1 MVVATPVPTAETTAP
16 RTPAVRRGRRRRRR
30 LETRDIIVLSV
41 VVGLTVIIDLALIWG
56 TSIASIFLSFTAY
69 EGIGTPRYVGT
80 TNYHNLFTID
90 PTFWPAFEHNV
101 LWLAFL
107 GLVATPLGL
116 LMAVLLDRQ
125 LRFSRFYQSSLYLP
139 VTLSFAVVGFLV
151 QLVGSAD
158 QGVINAILGR
168 THGNGIDFI
177 GNPHLNIWLALA
189 FAGWRHTGYVMIIY
203 LAGLKSV
210 DPALKE
216 AAIVDGASPVQ
227 TFFRVVFPTMRP
239 INVIILV
246 ITVIEALRAFDLV
259 YVINGGRNGLELL
272 AVMVVDNIIGEA
284 SRIGYG
290 SAVAVILLILT
301 TGFVITYLTQI
312 LRREESR

>member
-259 YVINGGRNGLELL
+259 YVINNGRNGLELL
-272 AVMVVDNIIGEA
+272 SVMIVDLIIGEA

-290 SAVAVILLILT
+290 SAVAVFLLIVTL
-301 TGFVITYLTQI
+301 GFVITYLSQI
-312 LRREESR
+312 LRSEERR

>member
-1 MVVATPVPTAETTAP
+1 VVATPVPTAETTAP
-16 RTPAVRRGRRRRRR
+16 RTPGVRRARRRRRR

-41 VVGLTVIIDLALIWG
+41 IVGLTVIIDLALIWG

-69 EGIGTPRYVGT
+69 EGIGTPQWVGT
-80 TNYHNLFTID
+80 ANYHNLFTID
-90 PTFWPAFEHNV
+90 PTFWPALQHNV

-125 LRFSRFYQSSLYLP
+125 LRFSRFYQSALYLP
-139 VTLSFAVVGFLV
+139 VTLSFAVVGFMV
-151 QLVGSAD
+151 QLVGSSD
-158 QGVINAILGR
+158 EGVINAILGR
-168 THGNGIDFI
+168 THGNGIDFV
-177 GNPHLNIWLALA
+177 GNPHINIWLALA
-189 FAGWRHTGYVMIIY
+189 FAGWRHAGYVMIIY

>member
-1 MVVATPVPTAETTAP
+1 VVATPTPTVDATTPRTAP
-16 RTPAVRRGRRRRRR
+16 VRRGRRRR
-30 LETRDIIVLSV
+30 LEPGDIIVLSIL
-41 VVGLTVIIDLALIWG
+41 VGLTVIIDVALIWG
-56 TSIASIFLSFTAY
+56 TSIASIVLSFTSY
-69 EGIGTPRYVGT
+69 GGIGTPRFIGT
-80 TNYHNLFTID
+80 TNYHDILTID
-90 PTFWPAFEHNV
+90 PTFFPAAEHNL

-125 LRFSRFYQSSLYLP
+125 LRFSRFYQSALYLP
-139 VTLSFAVVGFLV
+139 VALSFAVVGFMV
-151 QLVGSAD
+151 QLILSSD
-158 QGVINAILGR
+158 QGVVNAILGR
-168 THGNGIDFI
+168 THGNGIDFL
-177 GNPHLNIWLALA
+177 GNPHLNIWMALL

-216 AAIVDGASPVQ
+216 AAIVDGANPVQ

-246 ITVIEALRAFDLV
+246 ITVVEALRAFDLV
-259 YVINGGRNGLELL
+259 YVINVGRNGLELL
-272 AVMVVDNIIGEA
+272 SVMVVDNIIGEA

-290 SAVAVILLILT
+290 SAIAVFLLIVTL
-301 TGFVITYLTQI
+301 GFVITYLSQI
-312 LRREESR
+312 LRREEGR

>member
-1 MVVATPVPTAETTAP
+1 VVATPVPTAETTAP
-16 RTPAVRRGRRRRRR
+16 RTPAARRGRRRRRR